1 MVGRRLHV
9 IIPSDRD
16 GFVVAAGLLVEDP
29 DEYIDRI
36 ARHGVVDRPGRLEAL
51 GDEGGRH
58 PCEVSAGLWIDVWDE
73 CSEDDEE
80 KLQVKRVERDDESLQ
95 RLQIMFT
102 NRKERS
108 ERGRRD

>member
-1 MVGRRLHV
+1 MKGVGILARFLLGCG
-9 IIPSDRD
+9 SMFGD
-16 GFVVAAGLLVEDP
+16 G
-29 DEYIDRI
+29 
-36 ARHGVVDRPGRLEAL
+36 
-51 GDEGGRH
+51 
-58 PCEVSAGLWIDVWDE
+58 